1 MKPAS
6 ATIPQFAPTF
16 QLKRVR
22 RNAMLRPYN
31 GGGPVLM
38 TLAPRT
44 RLGAFEIISPL
55 GSGGMGD
62 VYRARDSALKR
73 EVAIKVERSGGE
85 GTYLCTEDGK
95 QGDATSAHDSRARA
109 PLCNP
114 QRRGIRFL
122 SAQDQA
128 SVDRKVGHGSQWGK
142 RRVSELSSWRPHFRG
157 SAFPYPIPGG
167 GAHRWEAN
175 GSPSTER
182 EAGEREP
189 VPSDRPLGSARPGA
203 SRPAR
208 AHRAQPQPYSDRAQ
222 E

>member
-31 GGGPVLM
+31 GGGPFLM

-73 EVAIKVERSGGE
+73 EVAIKVLPDSLAKHTERV
-85 GTYLCTEDGK
+85 
-95 QGDATSAHDSRARA
+95 AR
-109 PLCNP
+109 
-114 QRRGIRFL
+114 F
-122 SAQDQA
+122 
-128 SVDRKVGHGSQWGK
+128 
-142 RRVSELSSWRPHFRG
+142 
-157 SAFPYPIPGG
+157 
-167 GAHRWEAN
+167 
-175 GSPSTER
+175 ER
-182 EAGEREP
+182 EARLLASMNHPNIGAIYDHGQEDGLFFLVLELVEGKTLRELMGDAVLP
-189 VPSDRPLGSARPGA
+189 RREVF
-203 SRPAR
+203 
-208 AHRAQPQPYSDRAQ
+208 
-222 E
+222 